1 MAMNITK
8 SLLLLEGDP
17 FQKIR
22 KANKSRLQMEGRKIR
37 FCQKTRY
44 RYHNSAVQ
52 ALTKA
57 RHQRNWA
64 LVVGVEGIRTETRIY
79 WHEECNSYHLT
90 SQPLKSFQEAK
101 HAA

>member
-8 SLLLLEGDP
+8 QLLQIDGSSFEKTWKVNKATSKGKG
-17 FQKIR
+17 QKI
-22 KANKSRLQMEGRKIR
+22 K
-37 FCQKTRY
+37 FCHKTRY

-57 RHQRNWA
+57 KHQRHRA
-64 LVVGVEGIRTETRIY
+64 FADGVEALRTETRIY
-79 WHEECNSYHLT
+79 WHDQCNSYHLT
-90 SQPLKSFQEAK
+90 SKPLYTFTGVQ